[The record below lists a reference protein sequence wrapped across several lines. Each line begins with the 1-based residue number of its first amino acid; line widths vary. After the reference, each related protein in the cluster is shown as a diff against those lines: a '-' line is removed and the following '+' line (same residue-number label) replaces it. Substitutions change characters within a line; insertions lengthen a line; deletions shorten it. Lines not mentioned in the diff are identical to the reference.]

1 MKSVVKGV
9 KRAAK
14 LQFNVG
20 DYVRH
25 TEEGDQG
32 RVYDRYRSGD
42 GSAWV
47 YADWKGMGFMH
58 YPAEPLEVDSSRGRT
73 FRPEARAI

>member
-9 KRAAK
+9 KRAAE
-14 LQFNVG
+14 LQFKVG

-25 TEEGDQG
+25 IEEGDQG
-32 RVYDRYRSGD
+32 RVYDCYRSGD

-47 YADWKGMGFMH
+47 YADWKGVGFMH
-58 YPAEPLEVDSSRGRT
+58 YPAGFLELDPLKGRA
-73 FRPEARAI
+73 RQPQARAI